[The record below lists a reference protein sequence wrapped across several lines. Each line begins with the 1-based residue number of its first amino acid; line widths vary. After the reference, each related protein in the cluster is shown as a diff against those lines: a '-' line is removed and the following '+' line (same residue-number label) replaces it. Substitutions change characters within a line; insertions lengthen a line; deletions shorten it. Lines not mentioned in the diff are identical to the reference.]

1 MQLPRLRSKPV
12 EAIVVADDFATFD
25 ALPADLD
32 AECGDG
38 VWSVVKPDAAISM
51 ISDGAQSALGHV
63 IVCVDSSDPD
73 RIAGFAA
80 VIGAGRAARIPVIL
94 LVKEAGPAAM
104 HTLMRAGADDFLP
117 YPAPP
122 GELVQSIQRLR
133 ERGAGGGAVSGGGRG
148 PGRRGMVL
156 PVYSMSGGAGGTCFA
171 VNLAWELALLTKG
184 DHMRVAL
191 IDLDFQFGSVA
202 TYLDLPR
209 QESLMELLAS
219 AGTSDGIDRET
230 MAGAFTLYDR
240 RMHVMTSPT
249 DALPIDAVTSDELAA
264 LLDAATAAFDFVIV
278 DLPHTL
284 TTWTETVLSKA
295 ETFFCL
301 TQMDMRSAQ
310 NTLRFL
316 RILKSED
323 LPLEKLEFVMN
334 HSPGFTDVTGRGRM
348 KRMAESL
355 GIEFAVMLPDG
366 GKQVLQA
373 CDHGQP
379 LEVFSRGNALR
390 KEIRKVAQSMKDAAA
405 ERRSAEL

>member
-12 EAIVVADDFATFD
+12 ELIVVADDFSVFD
-25 ALPADLD
+25 ELPADLD
-32 AECGDG
+32 AEIGDG
-38 VWSVVKPDAAISM
+38 AWSTVKPEAAASM
-51 ISDGAQSALGHV
+51 LSGKAAGELRHV
-63 IVCVDSSDPD
+63 IVCVNTADPD
-73 RIAGFAA
+73 RIARYAA
-80 VIGAGRAARIPVIL
+80 LIGAGRSAGLPVIL
-94 LVKEAGPAAM
+94 VVKEAGSAASM
-104 HTLMRAGADDFLP
+104 HSLMRAGADDFLP
-117 YPAPP
+117 YPAPG

-133 ERGAGGGAVSGGGRG
+133 DRASGVVAPSAGG
-148 PGRRGMVL
+148 PGRGGMIL
-156 PVYSMSGGAGGTCFA
+156 PVYSISGGAGGTCFA
-171 VNLAWELALLTKG
+171 VNMAWELALLAKAE
-184 DHMRVAL
+184 HLRVAL

-202 TYLDLPR
+202 TYLDLAR
-209 QESLMELLAS
+209 QEGMMEVLAS
-219 AGTSDGIDRET
+219 AGRAQGIDRE
-230 MAGAFTLYDR
+230 ALSSAFSLYDR
-240 RMHVMTSPT
+240 RLHVLTSPT
-249 DALPIDAVTSDELAA
+249 DALPIDAVTPEELGA
-264 LLDAATAAFDFVIV
+264 LLDAAQAAFDFVIV

-295 ETFFCL
+295 ETFFCV

-334 HSPGFTDVTGRGRM
+334 HSPGFTDMTGRGRM

-405 ERRSAEL
+405 ERKTNEL